1 MKSNHFFAMLSRM
14 KYINRWGLMRNTINE
29 NISEHSIE
37 VGFIAHA
44 LGVIN
49 NEIYH
54 GSLNAERLA
63 LLGIFHDVTEIIT
76 GDMPTPVKYYSP
88 IIRNAYKEVENEAG
102 EQLIEALPPE
112 MQHVYRPLLR
122 ETPEEE
128 ELWKYVKAADKLSAL
143 IKCIEEG
150 QMGNL
155 DFAQAKE
162 STEKAVR
169 SMELPEAEYF
179 IEHFLPAYIL
189 TLDDSNQNLGED
201 VTWK

>member
-29 NISEHSIE
+29 NISEHSLE

-44 LGVIN
+44 LGIIN
-49 NEIYH
+49 NEIFH
-54 GSLNAERLA
+54 GSINAERLA
-63 LLGIFHDVTEIIT
+63 VLGIFHDVTEIIT

-88 IIRNAYKEVENEAG
+88 VIRNAYKEVETVARDQMLES
-102 EQLIEALPPE
+102 LPPE
-112 MQHVYRPLLR
+112 MKKIYEPLLL

-143 IKCIEEG
+143 IKCIEETR
-150 QMGNL
+150 MGNQ

-162 STEKAVR
+162 ATEKAVCG
-169 SMELPEAEYF
+169 MKLPEVEYF
-179 IEHFLPAYIL
+179 MEHFLPAYNL
-189 TLDDSNQNLGED
+189 TLDESN
-201 VTWK
+201 

>member
-29 NISEHSIE
+29 NISEHSLE

-44 LGVIN
+44 LGIIN
-49 NEIYH
+49 NEIFH

-63 LLGIFHDVTEIIT
+63 VLGIFHDVTEIIT

-88 IIRNAYKEVENEAG
+88 VIRNAYKEVETVARDQMLEG
-102 EQLIEALPPE
+102 LPPG
-112 MQHVYRPLLR
+112 MQKIYEPLLL

-143 IKCIEEG
+143 IKCIEETR
-150 QMGNL
+150 MGNQ

-162 STEKAVR
+162 ATEKAVC
-169 SMELPEAEYF
+169 SMKLPEVEYF
-179 IEHFLPAYIL
+179 MEHFLPAYNL
-189 TLDDSNQNLGED
+189 TLDESN
-201 VTWK
+201 

>member
-14 KYINRWGLMRNTINE
+14 KYINRWGLMRNTIHE
-29 NISEHSIE
+29 NISEHSLE
-37 VGFIAHA
+37 VGIIAHA

-49 NEIYH
+49 NEVFH

-63 LLGIFHDVTEIIT
+63 VLGIFHDVTEIIT

-88 IIRNAYKEVENEAG
+88 VIRNAYKEVETVARDQMMEG
-102 EQLIEALPPE
+102 LPPD
-112 MQHVYRPLLR
+112 MQKIYAPLLL

-143 IKCIEEG
+143 IKCIEEK
-150 QMGNL
+150 QMGNQ

-162 STEKAVR
+162 ATEKAVR
-169 SMELPEAEYF
+169 SMNLPEVEYF
-179 IEHFLPAYIL
+179 MEQFLPAYNL
-189 TLDDSNQNLGED
+189 TLDESN
-201 VTWK
+201 